1 MLYTAAT
8 FCTDFRSVR
17 ASFGGGP
24 PHSWL
29 AYTAAARFFLS
40 SLKTGR
46 ARVPWLSSV
55 LDFPRSWIV
64 LDRVA
69 CAHYFA
75 TYSQSTR
82 RLAHPTPLPPHPTPQ
97 NGASDGSARAFM
109 ISAGLTPPSAFALL
123 SPARQKPVRCLYHA
137 VRRLCQPLKGVQC
150 NQCISASRDFA
161 EQRWSLVGAWQRPFV
176 PQNSTI
182 LWSLASTFDS
192 TLAVFVK
199 VRHY

>member
-1 MLYTAAT
+1 VLYTAAT

-40 SLKTGR
+40 PLKTGR

-64 LDRVA
+64 FDRVA

-82 RLAHPTPLPPHPTPQ
+82 RLAHPTPYAPERCIRWFRTRIYDLR
-97 NGASDGSARAFM
+97 GC
-109 ISAGLTPPSAFALL
+109 LTPPSALALI

>member
-1 MLYTAAT
+1 M
-8 FCTDFRSVR
+8 
-17 ASFGGGP
+17 GGEFWRG
-24 PHSWL
+24 
-29 AYTAAARFFLS
+29 AAAFLACVHSGCTFFLKFFKNRPGKGALAVLGPGFS
-40 SLKTGR
+40 SFLDCLRSGCVCALLCHLLPEHTKT
-46 ARVPWLSSV
+46 
-55 LDFPRSWIV
+55 
-64 LDRVA
+64 
-69 CAHYFA
+69 C
-75 TYSQSTR
+75 
-82 RLAHPTPLPPHPTPQ
+82 TPHPPHPTPQ

-137 VRRLCQPLKGVQC
+137 VRRLCQPPKGVQC